1 MRGTLLFAVCTV
13 ALGSH
18 RLGTKRRAHHKKSLV
33 VESCPCGSGNQS
45 VHMSDCGCGD
55 TVTGVLPIS
64 GRALSDESVP
74 PLDVTPT
81 TTPTPGTTLYKITD
95 QTLLTVYKGHD
106 ESDRDGVADYGDL
119 IHDFRQGWNL
129 WPSTPEGPTE
139 IKYVIDDTVG
149 NCERSTLTVAMSVIA
164 HNSCIKFSQLSQSV
178 YLSSGAADPVIHIT
192 NRPGGCFA
200 SLGFRP
206 GPSENLVNIG
216 PGCVNVG
223 TVTHLV
229 LHALGLF
236 HEHQRPDRDTFVKLV
251 TTNIDG
257 DRVGG
262 NKGTTKYDVLF
273 GKAGPGQSLWVN
285 ATESKPYDYSS
296 IMHNGP
302 CHYSV
307 SEEFGGGNA
316 GCSLEPSLV
325 ANPPSNLKSPSPATK
340 YWGSPSDIGNRATLS
355 PGDVS
360 LLSLLYPCSGSSS
373 VANWPTGTSSVPSV
387 AIPASGSTTNTIDT
401 EEQVDE
407 EMPEPPPPELPAN
420 STDWVNEVD
429 NSTSPSELAKANDN
443 NFWPAEPVP
452 VSLVLMGVE
461 LPPYTPDPADAV
473 TPETTLCTTNDAA
486 SFEWSEKA
494 KKGNANRSIMRAVS
508 TKSGD
513 SVTTTALPTL
523 NPNEQLVFKS
533 FFKEAI
539 STRMMY
545 VSIGAIVLLAT
556 LAGIAIFFIQRQKK
570 MRSRGLKAAVET
582 GQPGP
587 STGGDQVPL
596 LSTHVTET
604 DGPKDTGDS
613 TDSEVYADI
622 IDDDNFGTLPSSQQV
637 VSGQV
642 PASGSA
648 ARPAEGLV

>member
-1 MRGTLLFAVCTV
+1 
-13 ALGSH
+13 
-18 RLGTKRRAHHKKSLV
+18 
-33 VESCPCGSGNQS
+33 
-45 VHMSDCGCGD
+45 MSDCGCGD
-55 TVTGVLPIS
+55 AISGVLPVS

-74 PLDVTPT
+74 PVDVTPT
-81 TTPTPGTTLYKITD
+81 STPTPGTTFYKITD

-129 WPSTPEGPTE
+129 WPAGPMGPTE
-139 IKYVIDDTVG
+139 IMYVIDDTVG
-149 NCERSTLTVAMSVIA
+149 NCERSTLTVALSVIS
-164 HNSCIKFSQLSQSV
+164 HNSCIKFSQLSQSI
-178 YLSSGAADPVIHIT
+178 YLSSGAAHPVIHIT
-192 NRPGGCFA
+192 NRPSGCFA
-200 SLGFRP
+200 SLGFRS

-236 HEHQRPDRDTFVKLV
+236 HEHQRPDRDTFVKV
-251 TTNIDG
+251 VATNIDG
-257 DRVGG
+257 NRVGG
-262 NKGTTKYDVLF
+262 NKGTTKYDVVF
-273 GKAGPGQSLWVN
+273 GKSAPGQSLWVN
-285 ATESKPYDYSS
+285 ATENKPYDYSS

-325 ANPPSNLKSPSPATK
+325 ANPPSGLKSPSPATK
-340 YWGSPSDIGNRATLS
+340 YWGSPNDMGNRATLS
-355 PGDVS
+355 PGDVA
-360 LLSLLYPCSGSSS
+360 LLSILYPCSGSSNI
-373 VANWPTGTSSVPSV
+373 ANWPSGSASVPSV
-387 AIPASGSTTNTIDT
+387 SIPAYPENPIDT
-401 EEQVDE
+401 EEVDE
-407 EMPEPPPPELPAN
+407 EMPESSPSEPATN
-420 STDWVNEVD
+420 STEWISD

-443 NFWPAEPVP
+443 HNWPAEPEP
-452 VSLVLMGVE
+452 VSLVVLIGLD
-461 LPPYTPDPADAV
+461 LPPYTPDPTDAV

-494 KKGNANRSIMRAVS
+494 KNGNAYRSIMGAVS

-513 SVTTTALPTL
+513 SITTTALPTL

-545 VSIGAIVLLAT
+545 VSIGAIVLLVA
-556 LAGIAIFFIQRQKK
+556 LAGIAVFFIQRQKK
-570 MRSRGLKAAVET
+570 MRSRGLKAAVE
-582 GQPGP
+582 GSQPGP
-587 STGGDQVPL
+587 SSGGDQTAVPL

-604 DGPKDTGDS
+604 DGPKETGDS

-622 IDDDNFGTLPSSQQV
+622 IDDDNFGIQAEQQA
-637 VSGQV
+637 V
-642 PASGSA
+642 PASISTA
-648 ARPAEGLV
+648 APRNTEGVV